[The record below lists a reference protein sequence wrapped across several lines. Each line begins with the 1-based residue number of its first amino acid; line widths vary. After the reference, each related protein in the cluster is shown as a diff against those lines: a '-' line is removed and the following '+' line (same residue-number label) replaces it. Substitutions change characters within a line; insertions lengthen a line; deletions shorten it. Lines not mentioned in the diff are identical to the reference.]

1 MAAIADVVLW
11 AAKAVDQK
19 AEQTFLSTDQ
29 VRFGIHWSED
39 VVGRDSGVKA
49 RHNRGQLVGSQQVKD
64 RQFVAH
70 LRSVVDRGEN
80 ASTMFGPMV
89 FHAAPDP
96 QELEFDRSLR
106 PGTFTEFVGQEQVRD
121 NLRIAIEAATGRE
134 EPLDHVL
141 LCGPPGLGKTTLAHL
156 IAQGMEADIVITSGP
171 ALGAP
176 KDLAG
181 TLTRMQRNQVLF
193 IDEIHRLPKALEEY
207 LYSAMED
214 HAIDVVLDPGPSG
227 RSVRLGVQPFTLVG
241 ATTREGLLSAAFRSR
256 FGIVERL
263 EPYPSSDIEQIITR
277 AAARLGVKI
286 DPRAAELCAVRSR
299 GTPRMSLRI
308 LRRVRDLAQVLE
320 KPSIDAIT
328 AEEGL
333 KRLRIDHLGLE
344 EVDRKLLRA
353 LTQRGEAMGL
363 KTLAAMIDEAEDT
376 LEEVLEPHLIR
387 SGLLART
394 PRGRVATSLAY
405 QHLGLPE
412 PESRSNPGSRSQPDT
427 CSDTGPGEL
436 PMA

>member
-1 MAAIADVVLW
+1 MRIHRPKQVVVRHAAVEARDYGVQL
-11 AAKAVDQK
+11 
-19 AEQTFLSTDQ
+19 
-29 VRFGIHWSED
+29 
-39 VVGRDSGVKA
+39 GRA
-49 RHNRGQLVGSQQVKD
+49 QQIKD
-64 RQFVAH
+64 RQFVTH
-70 LRSVVDRGEN
+70 LSSVVDRGAN

-96 QELEFDRSLR
+96 QEREFDRSLR

-121 NLRIAIEAATGRE
+121 NLRIAIEAATGRD

-156 IAQGMEADIVITSGP
+156 IAQGMQADIVITSGP

-181 TLTRMQRNQVLF
+181 TLTRLQRNQVLF

-241 ATTREGLLSAAFRSR
+241 ATTREGLLTAAFRSR

-263 EPYPSSDIEQIITR
+263 EPYPSSDIEQIILRAAQRLGVTIEQR
-277 AAARLGVKI
+277 AAA
-286 DPRAAELCAVRSR
+286 LCAERSR
-299 GTPRMSLRI
+299 GTPRMALRI
-308 LRRVRDLAQVLE
+308 LRRVRDLAQVLQ
-320 KPSIDAIT
+320 KPAIDAIT

-353 LTQRGEAMGL
+353 LTQRGDAIGL

-387 SGLLART
+387 CGLLART
-394 PRGRVATSLAY
+394 PRGRMATAATY

-412 PESRSNPGSRSQPDT
+412 PTTRTNP
-427 CSDTGPGEL
+427 GPGEL
-436 PMA
+436 PFA